1 MGDVDPTGDRTWRDD
16 AYEALNADLARERFA
31 RRAIDQALLDAVN
44 ERDRLRDDLAV
55 ERQNAK
61 VLQGY
66 FDQAIEKAIT
76 AEAERDRLRA
86 VVDAM
91 TLRIRQLQHVDA
103 LLGTGDDEDE
113 EDVFRGWWAAA
124 VRALIELDVSPT
136 IGRQADE

>member
-44 ERDRLRDDLAV
+44 
-55 ERQNAK
+55 
-61 VLQGY
+61 
-66 FDQAIEKAIT
+66 
-76 AEAERDRLRA
+76 ERDRLRA